1 MQKTYER
8 LISFMFEAVYRNPK
22 AKGEEG
28 KARDL
33 VKYLYTHFTAHVEK
47 MPEEYR
53 RIAEQEGAERAACDY
68 ISGMSDRYAVSLC
81 EELLIPKFWQL

>member
-47 MPEEYR
+47 MPGRVPPHR
-53 RIAEQEGAERAACDY
+53 RAGGRRTCRLRLYLRHERPLCSIA
-68 ISGMSDRYAVSLC
+68 V
-81 EELLIPKFWQL
+81 